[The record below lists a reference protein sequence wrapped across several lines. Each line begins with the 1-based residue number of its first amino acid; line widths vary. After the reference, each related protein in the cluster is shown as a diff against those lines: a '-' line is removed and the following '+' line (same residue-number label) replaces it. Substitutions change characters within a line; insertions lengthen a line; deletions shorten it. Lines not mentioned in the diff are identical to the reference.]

1 MINVCFINGSPRKQN
16 SGSSYFIS
24 ELTNLFSD
32 NVNTKEYFISN
43 IMKDKALL
51 EEIISY
57 DKIVFVCSLYV
68 DCLHSSM
75 LDFMYIFEDSI
86 KEKGN
91 VKLDMYSIV
100 NCGFIEGTQ
109 NEVVLN
115 IMENYCKRLNF
126 NWRFG
131 VGIGGGEFMSTSK
144 DMPLDSFMK
153 KPVYNG
159 FLALKEDIENNS
171 TNKSDNIFVNA
182 KMPKFL
188 FKFFANNY
196 WKVEAKKN
204 NLKTK
209 ELYNQIY

>member
-24 ELTNLFSD
+24 ELTKLFSD
-32 NVNTKEYFISN
+32 NVKIKEYFISN
-43 IMKDKALL
+43 LMKDKALL

-75 LDFMYIFEDSI
+75 LDFMYIFEDFI

-100 NCGFIEGTQ
+100 NNGFIEGTQ

-131 VGIGGGEFMSTSK
+131 LGIGGGEFMVGSK
-144 DMPLDSFMK
+144 DMPLNSFMK

-159 FLALKEDIENNS
+159 FLALKEDIENTS
-171 TNKSDNIFVNA
+171 TNKLNNILVNA
-182 KMPKFL
+182 KIPKFL
-188 FKFFANNY
+188 FKLMCNPH

-204 NLKTK
+204 NLKVK
-209 ELYNQIY
+209 DIYKQIY